1 MIKITKPGVIP
12 PPKPEPIYTGTC
24 SFCGCEVEVNTI
36 DVIMQGRRGYVIC
49 PTPNCKQEIN
59 LSGIVVNVRA
69 PANVEIT
76 PIERKDNSKWGF
88 GASNPEQG
96 YGNLA

>member
-12 PPKPEPIYTGTC
+12 PPKPEPTYTGTC

-36 DVIMQGRRGYVIC
+36 DIIMQGRRGYVIC

-59 LSGIVVNVRA
+59 LSGIVVNVRSS
-69 PANVEIT
+69 ANGEVF
-76 PIERKDNSKWGF
+76 RKYNQKWGYRAATDPSE
-88 GASNPEQG
+88 GH
-96 YGNLA
+96 